1 MFVSIFVQ
9 TYSMQFNEIEQGYR
23 IEKEQLH

>member
-9 TYSMQFNEIEQGYR
+9 ISKDYLRSKSYFRY
-23 IEKEQLH
+23 